1 MRTVL
6 QNQDALLF
14 RLKSSRDS
22 GFFRKPPNL
31 GWLATLLGLGGGGSV
46 GAGGSWG
53 MLLPGKKFEIW
64 GTAGN
69 ALKLSILPSPTLF
82 LYRLK
87 PFTIP
92 SGGPFWLLG
101 GGVRTPRTPLP
112 SPCLRAW
119 PAVNSVK
126 RGKDFVVQTL
136 DKVDSAVSVTLL
148 PGITFLLINGLWFV

>member
-22 GFFRKPPNL
+22 GFSRKPPNS
-31 GWLATLLGLGGGGSV
+31 GWLATLLGFRGRG
-46 GAGGSWG
+46 GGSWG
-53 MLLPGKKFEIW
+53 MLLPGKKLEIS

-101 GGVRTPRTPLP
+101 GGVRTPRTP

-119 PAVNSVK
+119 SAVNSVK
-126 RGKDFVVQTL
+126 RGKDFVIQTL

-148 PGITFLLINGLWFV
+148 PGITFLLINGL